1 MTGPV
6 FFIKTPSLGDCQTI
20 IKIESP
26 AHEIETISHQ
36 SGIQDISMVF
46 QVVLVDNEIH
56 F

>member
-26 AHEIETISHQ
+26 AHEIETIAYQPSKWYSRYLYGIS
-36 SGIQDISMVF
+36 SGF
-46 QVVLVDNEIH
+46 G
-56 F
+56 